1 MLTLTLPRVA
11 ALVSLSLF
19 AAACSDT
26 ASTAAVDASATA
38 EQTLIIDTH
47 IDIPFRLHRGY
58 VDVSQATDGVGDSLP
73 IGLKDA
79 STYGDLMEGLRGRG
93 YSQADI
99 NKIMGGNTLRVWQ
112 AVEAY
117 AAQMGNPTV
126 CAG

>member
-1 MLTLTLPRVA
+1 MLTLTVPRIA
-11 ALVSLSLF
+11 ALFSLSLF

-26 ASTAAVDASATA
+26 ASTAAVDARATA

-58 VDVSQATDGVGDSLP
+58 LDVSQATDG
-73 IGLKDA
+73 
-79 STYGDLMEGLRGRG
+79 DLIQGLRGRG

-99 NKIMGGNTLRVWQ
+99 NKITGGNTLRVWQ

-117 AAQMGNPTV
+117 AEQMGNPKV